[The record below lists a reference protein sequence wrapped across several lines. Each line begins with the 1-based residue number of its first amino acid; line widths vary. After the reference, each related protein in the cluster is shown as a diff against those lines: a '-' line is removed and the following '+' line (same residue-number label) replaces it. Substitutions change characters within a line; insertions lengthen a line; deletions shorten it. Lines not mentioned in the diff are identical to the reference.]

1 MIVRNKY
8 HELTKALNIKQ
19 IIAITGLRRVGKTT
33 TIKYLLDK
41 IKNKNKIYLDLERIE
56 YRNIFLGENYG
67 EIIKSLEIEGIDF
80 SQKAYIALDEIQ
92 LVPNITSVI
101 KFIYDTYD
109 VKFLITGSSSFYMK
123 NTFSESLAGRK
134 RIYELWPLS
143 FDELLRFKNINVN
156 LPEFDLSSTN
166 PHLINK
172 LNVYYDEYVN
182 YGGFP
187 EVVLAKNNDDKI
199 ALLKDI
205 YNSYI
210 NLDIKFLA
218 DFKKANEIYKLLKLF
233 SARVGSKIDYSKI
246 SGISGINRHKVK
258 EYLLFLES
266 TFFIKLVPAFV
277 SNPDREIAL
286 QNKLYFSDSGLLNI
300 LGKINSGALFE
311 NTVANQLSEKGEI
324 RYYAKRT
331 GQEID
336 FILDGSTAFEV
347 KETAS
352 AHDLKILK
360 NRAENIGLKK
370 YALIGKNA
378 PDSGFHNFIW
388 GGAIY

>member
-8 HELTKALNIKQ
+8 LELTKALKIKQ
-19 IIAITGLRRVGKTT
+19 IIVITGLRRVGKTT

-41 IKNKNKIYLDLERIE
+41 IKDKNKIYLDLERIE
-56 YRNIFLGENYG
+56 YRNIFSIENYG
-67 EIIKSLEIEGIDF
+67 DIIKSLEIEGIDF
-80 SQKAYIALDEIQ
+80 SKKAYIALDEIQ

-101 KFIYDTYD
+101 KYIYDTYN

-134 RIYELWPLS
+134 RIFELWPLS
-143 FDELLRFKNINVN
+143 FDEVIRFKNIDVN
-156 LPEFDLSSTN
+156 LPDFDLSPTN

-172 LNVYYDEYVN
+172 LNIYYKEYVN

-187 EVVLAKNNDDKI
+187 EVVLAKNSNDKI

-218 DFKKANEIYKLLKLF
+218 DFTKANELYKLLKLF

-266 TFFIKLVPAFV
+266 TFFIKLVRPFV
-277 SNPDREIAL
+277 TSPDREIAL

-311 NTVANQLSEKGEI
+311 NTIANQLSEIGEI

-336 FILDGSTAFEV
+336 FILNSSTAFEV
-347 KETAS
+347 KETPS

-370 YALIGKNA
+370 HALVGKNV
-378 PDSGFHNFIW
+378 PDSGFHNFVW